1 VKNKRLI
8 WFVVVP
14 ILLVAVGTFGYYFL
28 EEPNYTLFDAL
39 YMTVITLTTVGYGE
53 THVLSTQGRIF
64 TIFLLLGGVFTLF
77 FTATELV
84 RMVVSGE
91 VHEYLGRRYMSRA
104 LAGMSNHLIVCGYGR
119 MGRSVCQEFSKE
131 GLDFVIV
138 DLEPELLRNFNLAH
152 GAALVGDAT
161 SDEVLKEAGVDRARA
176 LITVLASDADNL
188 YITMSARLL
197 NEKLFIVARAEAEIA
212 ETKLQR
218 AGANRV
224 VSPYALGGF
233 KVAQAVMRPAV
244 VDFIELATRTEHLEL
259 QIEEV
264 HIEEGSR
271 LAGVTLLASQVR
283 QALGVII
290 VAIKKPEGKVLY
302 NPPGDALMAAGDV
315 LIALGHRQQLD
326 QLDAL
331 ARKQA

>member
-1 VKNKRLI
+1 MTIRRLLWTI
-8 WFVVVP
+8 VIP
-14 ILLVAVGTFGYYFL
+14 ILLVLAGTLGYRIL
-28 EEPNYTLFDAL
+28 EPNYSFFDAL

-53 THVLSTQGRIF
+53 VHELSTQGRVF

-77 FTATELV
+77 FAGTELV
-84 RMVVSGE
+84 RLVVSGE
-91 VHEYLGRRYMSRA
+91 LHDYLGRRYMSRA
-104 LAGMSNHLIVCGYGR
+104 LAGMNNHLIICGYGR
-119 MGRSVCQEFSKE
+119 MGRFVCQEFSRE
-131 GLDFVIV
+131 GLDHVVI
-138 DLEPELLRNFNLAH
+138 DPDQELLRTYNLPH
-152 GAALVGDAT
+152 GVTLVGDAT
-161 SDEVLKEAGVDRARA
+161 SDKVLKEAGVDRARA

-188 YITMSARLL
+188 YITLSARLL
-197 NEKLFIVARAEAEIA
+197 NEKLFIVARAEAELA
-212 ETKLQR
+212 ENKLKR

-259 QIEEV
+259 QIEES

-271 LAGVTLLASQVR
+271 LAGQTLLGSRIR
-283 QALGVII
+283 QDLSVII
-290 VAIKKPEGKVLY
+290 VAIKKPEGGMIY

-326 QLDAL
+326 QLEGL
-331 ARKQA
+331 AKRV